1 MKTALFLAIILAGA
15 VDAETLNTPGLA
27 DISVNGNTVTV
38 EVPKALEPECGCPD
52 WSSDV
57 AGKTC
62 VAYDPAQPCV
72 FTIEP
77 GIYTVDTRLFCGC
90 SVPPGFTQYTDTQQI
105 RVGSLGGGGK
115 IPKEWRA
122 WRNSLDPP
130 MGPKPEWQT
139 DTDVEWYVEK
149 CRIGEWLRGLFQ

>member
-1 MKTALFLAIILAGA
+1 MYKTTALILLLAGLA
-15 VDAETLNTPGLA
+15 SAETLNTPGLA

-38 EVPKALEPECGCPD
+38 EIPQAWDGTCDCPTYNVNLVGVNTCYVYLPEQECEWKLETG
-52 WSSDV
+52 
-57 AGKTC
+57 T
-62 VAYDPAQPCV
+62 
-72 FTIEP
+72 
-77 GIYTVDTRLFCGC
+77 YTVDASLMCGC
-90 SVPPGFTQYTDTQQI
+90 SSAEFITYTDTQQV
-105 RVGSLGGGGK
+105 RVGSLSGGGK